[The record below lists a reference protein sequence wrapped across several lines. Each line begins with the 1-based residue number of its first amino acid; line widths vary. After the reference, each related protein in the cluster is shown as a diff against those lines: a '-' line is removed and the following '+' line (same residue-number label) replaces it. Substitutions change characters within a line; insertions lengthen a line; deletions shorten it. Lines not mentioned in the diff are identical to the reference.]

1 MYLVIDQNNK
11 ILQTSF
17 SELTDSQWQVI
28 DKIID
33 DQRKRKHSL
42 RTIINAIFSLNNGGV
57 QWRNLDS
64 KYPPWQ
70 TVFYHFTQ
78 FKERGIWENILNNV
92 VENERKRQ
100 GKQDTPSLLAI
111 DSQSVKKV
119 QFTHEETGIDGGKN
133 VNGRKRTIIV
143 DSLGLPWSIKV
154 TAANISDNQAGV
166 LAVDLLAGK
175 VPRLKKI
182 TADSGYKVAFKEHL
196 ETNYAWHVEVMQK
209 PESITGFIP
218 QKGRWQVERSFGWLN
233 FRRRLFR
240 DVEKTIT
247 SSEAMLQIA
256 FISLIINRI

>member
-70 TVFYHFTQ
+70 TVFYHFSQ

-133 VNGRKRTIIV
+133 VNGRKRTLLV

-182 TADSGYKVAFKEHL
+182 TADSGYKVAFKEHV
-196 ETNYAWHVEVMQK
+196 ETNYAWEVEVMQK
-209 PESITGFIP
+209 PESTTGFIP

-240 DVEKTIT
+240 DVEKTII

>member
-1 MYLVIDQNNK
+1 M
-11 ILQTSF
+11 QTSF

-33 DQRKRKHSL
+33 DQRKRKHGL
-42 RTIINAIFSLNNGGV
+42 RIIINAIFSLNNGGV
-57 QWRNLDS
+57 QWRSLDS

-78 FKERGIWENILNNV
+78 FKERGIWENILNTM

-100 GKQDTPSLLAI
+100 GRQDTPSLLAI

-133 VNGRKRTIIV
+133 VNGRKRTILV
-143 DSLGLPWSIKV
+143 DRLGLPWSIKV
-154 TAANISDNQAGV
+154 TAANISDNQAGI

-182 TADSGYKVAFKEHL
+182 TADSGYKVAFKEHV
-196 ETNYAWHVEVMQK
+196 ETNYAWKVEVMQK
-209 PESITGFIP
+209 PESTTGFIP

-240 DVEKTIT
+240 DVEKTIL
-247 SSEAMLQIA
+247 SSEAMIQIA